1 MSRIFSDPLLSI
13 TQKLLRVLS
22 VLLFF
27 LAGLVLAI
35 ALIGLIFGVHT
46 SPYATTSP
54 GGDDSPLLFLAIAA
68 PLAIY
73 GWFLLTLEK
82 IVGSVKAGSPFV
94 AVNADRLARM
104 GWIALLLKLVS
115 LAESG
120 LMPAMPYALRF
131 ASRLSGPDVLVI
143 LVLFILARV
152 FRQGAAMHAD
162 LEGTI

>member
-13 TQKLLRVLS
+13 TQKLLRALS
-22 VLLFF
+22 ALLFF

-46 SPYATTSP
+46 SPYATTP
-54 GGDDSPLLFLAIAA
+54 GGEDSPLLFLAIAA

-94 AVNADRLARM
+94 AINADRLARM